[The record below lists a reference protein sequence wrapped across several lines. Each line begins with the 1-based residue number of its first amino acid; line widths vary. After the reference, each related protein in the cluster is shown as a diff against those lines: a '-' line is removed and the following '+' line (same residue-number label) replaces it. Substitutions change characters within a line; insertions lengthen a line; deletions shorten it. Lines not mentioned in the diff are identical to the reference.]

1 MTGDPL
7 KIRPPL
13 YLASTRTT
21 CWRCGVGIPVVC
33 LIAPQVEGAEG
44 EVCVLS
50 EVRRLPEGVLIFIQR
65 QFPSFRLKYSKTVQA
80 SYYAN
85 TCPKCGVLSGDFY
98 LHAEPGAPF
107 FPETEEDAKR
117 FTVEEIPMSG
127 SIEVEASPGMGV
139 GALILA
145 HAKRRSAAHVAA
157 PKRR

>member
-1 MTGDPL
+1 M
-7 KIRPPL
+7 
-13 YLASTRTT
+13 
-21 CWRCGVGIPVVC
+21 PVVC

-50 EVRRLPEGVLIFIQR
+50 EVRKLPDDVLIFIQR
-65 QFPSFRLKYSKTVQA
+65 RFPSFRLKYSKTVQA

-117 FTVEEIPMSG
+117 LTLEEIPMSG
-127 SIEVEASPGMGV
+127 SVGVEASPGMGV
-139 GALILA
+139 GDLILA
-145 HAKRRSAAHVAA
+145 HATRRNAAQVTA
-157 PKRR
+157 PNHR